1 MIEISVNNAQKS
13 FGYKRV
19 LDGFDLE
26 ASTGERIALI
36 GPNGSGKTTLFK
48 IIMGEENLDKGMVA
62 TRRGATIGMLS
73 QIPPKVSDYITVRD
87 ILLKTFKDVFEA
99 SEYEYR
105 NGDYQLGL
113 KITKMD

>member
-1 MIEISVNNAQKS
+1 MIEISVSNVQKS
-13 FGYKRV
+13 FGFKRV

-26 ASTGERIALI
+26 ASTGERIVLI
-36 GPNGSGKTTLFK
+36 GPNSSGKTTLFN
-48 IIMGEENLDKGMVA
+48 IIMGEESLDKGMVA
-62 TRRGATIGMLS
+62 TRRATIGMLS